1 MKKTAL
7 LNAPIS
13 GVIARLG
20 HGDSIC
26 IADAGLP
33 IPNNVFRIDLA
44 LVRGIPSFLDV
55 LDAVVTE
62 MTVEKVLI
70 ASELINSD
78 SSLHSSIASSIKT
91 LEQDQSCIITL
102 SDLPHEEFKRQ
113 IQLCRAVIRTGESTP
128 YANVILS
135 AGVSF

>member
-1 MKKTAL
+1 M
-7 LNAPIS
+7 
-13 GVIARLG
+13 ARLG

-26 IADAGLP
+26 IADAGLS
-33 IPNNVFRIDLA
+33 IPDDVLRIDLA

-62 MTVEKVLI
+62 MTVEKALI
-70 ASELINSD
+70 ASELINSA
-78 SSLHSSIASSIKT
+78 SSVYSSIVSSIKT

-102 SDLPHEEFKRQ
+102 SDLSHQEFKQR
-113 IQLCRAVIRTGESTP
+113 IQLCKAVIRTGECTP